1 MYTMARSRKYTSKKF
16 FKLTKAE
23 FTFEEDQW
31 YARFNR
37 NHNTNTKLVG

>member
-31 YARFNR
+31 YARFNK
-37 NHNTNTKLVG
+37 NYNTNTIKVG